1 MVKPD
6 AARASERHRKKKK
19 IGKGRKGGGGEKG
32 EINCTLRN
40 TAEAGAAVMRWDAA
54 RLETRATQTGA
65 ALASDSATS
74 VCTSCFYFTFVG
86 LSELDSASS
95 KLPCNLMAFPTT
107 INFYPHLGGLG
118 VVNFKVSS
126 S

>member
-6 AARASERHRKKKK
+6 AGRASGRERKN
-19 IGKGRKGGGGEKG
+19 GKGKGKKWRGGE

-40 TAEAGAAVMRWDAA
+40 TAEAGAAVKRRDAA
-54 RLETRATQTGA
+54 RLKTRATQTGA
-65 ALASDSATS
+65 ALASDSPTS
-74 VCTSCFYFTFVG
+74 VCTSRFYFTFVG